1 MSSSWFWKV
10 FTSYVF
16 ERSSILGDENCQS
29 SFSKRRYKFFSLTHM
44 GRGDVKE
51 TFPLLA
57 TLAIFSDDVEFRN
70 SNARVLQK
78 K

>member
-1 MSSSWFWKV
+1 MKIVNHLSPKGG
-10 FTSYVF
+10 T
-16 ERSSILGDENCQS
+16 N
-29 SFSKRRYKFFSLTHM
+29 FFSLTHM